1 MKKIIAL
8 LLTITLL
15 FTLSLTAFAAKS
27 PEAAQKVTVVLRKG
41 DGIKG
46 ALESDV
52 KYTLDGG
59 AEVSVVANE
68 KEYGK
73 FAGWSIYKVVGE
85 GKTEPANM
93 PGDYEIIKG
102 GANLHELSILAHTDL
117 IICANY
123 GDTITDPLS
132 QSSTSGTDT
141 DESPQTGDMMA
152 LYAFIAILACVAVMV
167 GVKKQFAK

>member
-15 FTLSLTAFAAKS
+15 FTLSLTAFAAQS
-27 PEAAQKVTVVLRKG
+27 PVGKEQITVVLRKG

-46 ALESDV
+46 ALEADV

-68 KEYGK
+68 KDYGEFK
-73 FAGWSIYKVVGE
+73 SWSVYKVVGD
-85 GKTEPANM
+85 GKTEPAKI
-93 PGDYEIIKG
+93 PADYEIIKG
-102 GANLHELSILAHTDL
+102 GANLRELTILAHTDL

-123 GDTITDPLS
+123 GDKITDPLS

-141 DESPQTGDMMA
+141 DESPQTNDTVA
-152 LYAFIAILACVAVMV
+152 LYAVIAMLVSAAVIL